1 MGEEMAR
8 RGRHLVP
15 IELTHEEREALE
27 RWVRRRK
34 TAQQLATRSRVIL
47 LSAQGHSNREVA
59 RKAGLHETTVCVHG
73 LAPYALIVLRQP
85 KKTTFRNVDRD
96 QVRGRVLDHGNE
108 EHDADLEH
116 AHALHSQERRVPTYD

>member
-47 LSAQGHSNREVA
+47 LSAEGQSNREVA
-59 RKAGLHETTVCVHG
+59 RKAGLHETTVCKWRQRFQDKRLDG
-73 LAPYALIVLRQP
+73 LLDEPRPGAPRKISDRTVERIV
-85 KKTTFRNVDRD
+85 TTT
-96 QVRGRVLDHGNE
+96 L
-108 EHDADLEH
+108 
-116 AHALHSQERRVPTYD
+116 